1 MEDILDR
8 GYYKCTISR
17 IPYGLSYT
25 KKEFKYNGG
34 TYSVG
39 RGFYWILKT
48 ESGRE
53 IMDYFFME
61 YCPYYRYAKPIDYT
75 RIKEICEQLNLESF
89 NTKTMFDLV
98 GKELF
103 VFIDIRLN
111 KDNIHRENYVKSY
124 KLP

>member
-1 MEDILDR
+1 
-8 GYYKCTISR
+8 
-17 IPYGLSYT
+17 
-25 KKEFKYNGG
+25 
-34 TYSVG
+34 
-39 RGFYWILKT
+39 
-48 ESGRE
+48 
-53 IMDYFFME
+53 ME